1 MTIQYE
7 IKSQLAKL
15 LATEDLIVEHK
26 RVETAQFNVKTRVL
40 TLPMWDNTT
49 ENVVDMLVSHE
60 VGHAL
65 YTPNEEWYKDT
76 KVNPSIV
83 NIVEDARIEKLMKRR
98 YEGISKTFYKGY
110 TELHNE
116 DFFQVKKKNISMMSL
131 ADRINLYFKIGSHY
145 RISFSG
151 AEQILVERVASCET
165 FKDVLEVSKLIED
178 YCLDEIEKKKEKM
191 EMENNSELD
200 LDDTEKTEDGFS
212 VKGESTDEH
221 DGDTDKSETSEEES
235 GDVESSV
242 MQGTNTA
249 KEIPMVETVESLEN
263 AIKNLANTDGVENQ
277 YIEMPDL
284 DVNKIIIDNQRI
296 HDLIEETFASLSE
309 VNFDQKLSE
318 EWLDMHRS
326 QAKKHIRQS
335 GEDYAKF
342 KRDAQKE
349 VNYLVKEF
357 ERRKSAGAYARAT
370 TSRTGILDTK
380 NLHTYKFND
389 DLFKKVTLLPDGKN
403 HGLIFVLDWSGS
415 MSREMLDTIKQLYN
429 LVWFCTKAQIPF
441 EVYAFT
447 QCFPNQDRET
457 GLMEKAYEPKEGLFC
472 VDRNFS
478 LMNLLSSK
486 VRGKK
491 LDQQLR
497 NLFAVA
503 SAFTNYEA
511 QKVIP
516 LGMGLSGTPLNESIV
531 SLHKIIPQFREE
543 NNVEKVNCVIL
554 TDGEAY
560 PLSYHY
566 EVQRHWESEPYLGT
580 RNVGSNCFLRNR
592 KTGRTYKSGMHY
604 SDFTP
609 ILLKDI
615 SDTYPDV
622 NFVGIRIMPTREIG
636 NFLRQNSDDWNSP
649 EIEKQR
655 AIWKKTKT
663 VALKGTGYDIYF
675 GLCSSALSNDSE
687 FEVDE
692 DATKAQIKR
701 AFTKSLSTK
710 KMNKKIL
717 TQFVDLIA

>member
-318 EWLDMHRS
+318 EWLDMQRS

-342 KRDAQKE
+342 KE
-349 VNYLVKEF
+349 M
-357 ERRKSAGAYARAT
+357 
-370 TSRTGILDTK
+370 
-380 NLHTYKFND
+380 H
-389 DLFKKVTLLPDGKN
+389 KK
-403 HGLIFVLDWSGS
+403 
-415 MSREMLDTIKQLYN
+415 R
-429 LVWFCTKAQIPF
+429 
-441 EVYAFT
+441 
-447 QCFPNQDRET
+447 
-457 GLMEKAYEPKEGLFC
+457 
-472 VDRNFS
+472 
-478 LMNLLSSK
+478 
-486 VRGKK
+486 
-491 LDQQLR
+491 
-497 NLFAVA
+497 
-503 SAFTNYEA
+503 
-511 QKVIP
+511 
-516 LGMGLSGTPLNESIV
+516 
-531 SLHKIIPQFREE
+531 
-543 NNVEKVNCVIL
+543 
-554 TDGEAY
+554 
-560 PLSYHY
+560 
-566 EVQRHWESEPYLGT
+566 
-580 RNVGSNCFLRNR
+580 
-592 KTGRTYKSGMHY
+592 
-604 SDFTP
+604 
-609 ILLKDI
+609 
-615 SDTYPDV
+615 
-622 NFVGIRIMPTREIG
+622 
-636 NFLRQNSDDWNSP
+636 
-649 EIEKQR
+649 
-655 AIWKKTKT
+655 
-663 VALKGTGYDIYF
+663 
-675 GLCSSALSNDSE
+675 
-687 FEVDE
+687 
-692 DATKAQIKR
+692 
-701 AFTKSLSTK
+701 
-710 KMNKKIL
+710 
-717 TQFVDLIA
+717 